1 MLRDS
6 SIHAACAALLLL
18 AATAGRA
25 AAESAWTLERG
36 GYSFENSFVLRSTE
50 EIYDAEG
57 NKVTVTDAKL
67 KEFSNVTNVE
77 YGVRDKLGFRFQVPV
92 RSLNLEPTQGT
103 DPNLINTGFADMTF
117 GLRYR
122 AVENTMVVS
131 VQADAVLAP
140 GYYEAFSVPE
150 LGHGR
155 FQYGGQVLVGRT
167 FETLRGYGQLGGGY
181 RVVTGGRADL
191 LLGHAE
197 VGMFVA
203 NPVRVR
209 ALWHYN
215 DHTGDGPYENEFG
228 ARLTGDYRL
237 SNKIQFS
244 AGADRTFGGQNVEAG
259 TYFFVGVSVRGNSL
273 GKYEGPLSSTL
284 EADASE

>member
-1 MLRDS
+1 MQRAS

-18 AATAGRA
+18 AATAAGA

-36 GYSFENSFVLRSTE
+36 GYAFDNSFVLRSTE
-50 EIYDAEG
+50 EVYDADG
-57 NKVTVTDAKL
+57 NKVTFTDAKL

-77 YGVRDKLGFRFQVPV
+77 YGVRDKLGFRFQVPI
-92 RSLNLEPTQGT
+92 RSLNLEPTQGS

-117 GLRYR
+117 GVRYR
-122 AVENTMVVS
+122 VVESSLVVS
-131 VQADAVLAP
+131 VQGDAVLAP

-155 FQYGGQVLVGRT
+155 FQYGGQLLVGHA
-167 FETLRGYGQLGGGY
+167 FESIRSYGQVGGGY
-181 RVVTGGRADL
+181 RAVTGGRADL
-191 LLGHAE
+191 WLGHAE
-197 VGMFVA
+197 VGVFVA
-203 NPVRVR
+203 KPVRVR

-228 ARLTGDYRL
+228 GRLTGDYRL
-237 SNKIQFS
+237 SNKVQLS
-244 AGADRTFGGQNVEAG
+244 AGADRTFGGQNTEAG